1 MSDFQTTREI
11 SINATPETV
20 FGIISDFT
28 RHKELAGLG
37 ELVNVQILTD
47 GPIGLGSVIEADEAV
62 HMGDNTIELSTKS
75 VVVGFNSPN
84 NLSWI
89 VVPPFPMRRVQ
100 WWFRLTQ
107 QGDTTTLIHE
117 VEVDLG
123 EAAEQFGGVETFVA
137 GRGAAI
143 ATGMQ
148 KTLENVKHAVEK

>member
-1 MSDFQTTREI
+1 MSDFQTTQEI

-37 ELVNVQILTD
+37 ELVNVRILTD
-47 GPIGLGSVIEADEAV
+47 GPIGLGSMIEADEAV
-62 HMGDNTIELSTKS
+62 QMGDNTIELSTKS
-75 VVVGFNSPN
+75 VVVGFNSPSIF
-84 NLSWI
+84 SWI

-107 QGDTTTLIHE
+107 QGDATTLVHE

-137 GRGAAI
+137 GRGAAL
-143 ATGMQ
+143 AAGMQ
-148 KTLENVKHAVEK
+148 KTLENVKHAAEK

>member
-37 ELVNVQILTD
+37 ELVNVRILTD
-47 GPIGLGSVIEADEAV
+47 GPIGLGSMIEADEAV
-62 HMGDNTIELSTKS
+62 QMGDNTIELSTKS

-89 VVPPFPMRRVQ
+89 VVPPFPLRRVQ

-137 GRGAAI
+137 GRGAAV